1 MRCTQVL
8 SLPHSWSIASLSN
21 QSCWLPYTT
30 HSILGASADRQQ
42 HGGRKHVLNHMS
54 CVYSHQSRKSAGF
67 FALSYQRICTIAK
80 STLAHA
86 DMSALQAGV
95 HLAFLSARPESVR
108 GLTEAESFKNIF
120 NPLLKRGE
128 LYCSPVLLLGSI
140 HSGPTALLRF
150 MLGNR

>member
-1 MRCTQVL
+1 MGCTQVL
-8 SLPHSWSIASLSN
+8 FSPPFCKGYCFVI
-21 QSCWLPYTT
+21 QSELLTCIKLQLCLELIESQVCLVFVLDSRRLGTT
-30 HSILGASADRQQ
+30 
-42 HGGRKHVLNHMS
+42 
-54 CVYSHQSRKSAGF
+54 SHAV
-67 FALSYQRICTIAK
+67 
-80 STLAHA
+80 LAHVK
-86 DMSALQAGV
+86 MSFLQAGV

>member
-1 MRCTQVL
+1 
-8 SLPHSWSIASLSN
+8 
-21 QSCWLPYTT
+21 
-30 HSILGASADRQQ
+30 
-42 HGGRKHVLNHMS
+42 MS
-54 CVYSHQSRKSAGF
+54 F
-67 FALSYQRICTIAK
+67 
-80 STLAHA
+80 
-86 DMSALQAGV
+86 LQAGV

-150 MLGNR
+150 MLGNRWVSPREQSPAQHSPACLPGQLFTVVLFFWAFSHAVHVLPCLQALLTLKCVRFALYMTWNVC

>member
-1 MRCTQVL
+1 MRTKATCHV
-8 SLPHSWSIASLSN
+8 IMYN
-21 QSCWLPYTT
+21 TT
-30 HSILGASADRQQ
+30 TLASAVDI
-42 HGGRKHVLNHMS
+42 
-54 CVYSHQSRKSAGF
+54 GF
-67 FALSYQRICTIAK
+67 AFGV
-80 STLAHA
+80 
-86 DMSALQAGV
+86 QAGV

-140 HSGPTALLRF
+140 NSGPTAILRY

>member
-1 MRCTQVL
+1 MNLPLCVL
-8 SLPHSWSIASLSN
+8 SS
-21 QSCWLPYTT
+21 
-30 HSILGASADRQQ
+30 
-42 HGGRKHVLNHMS
+42 
-54 CVYSHQSRKSAGF
+54 
-67 FALSYQRICTIAK
+67 QRICTTTN
-80 STLAHA
+80 STFAHVK
-86 DMSALQAGV
+86 MSVLQAGV

>member
-1 MRCTQVL
+1 VSSAVKVT
-8 SLPHSWSIASLSN
+8 SLP
-21 QSCWLPYTT
+21 
-30 HSILGASADRQQ
+30 
-42 HGGRKHVLNHMS
+42 V
-54 CVYSHQSRKSAGF
+54 
-67 FALSYQRICTIAK
+67 FALSYQRVCTIPD
-80 STLAHA
+80 STLAHV
-86 DMSALQAGV
+86 DVSTLQAGV